1 MEQFTHQ
8 TQQDPALNYSKAPAQ
23 AQQQKGNTE
32 PQDVFDVVEDM
43 PQYPGG
49 MQAMLSFLQENITYP
64 KDAQEKKISGRV
76 LVTFVV
82 EKDGSISNVETVKSV
97 FPSLDEEAVR
107 IVKAMPNWKPGK
119 QNGKV
124 VRVKYTLPISFSLK

>member
-1 MEQFTHQ
+1 MKRIIMMAIAACMMT
-8 TQQDPALNYSKAPAQ
+8 LGAQ
-23 AQQQKGNTE
+23 AQVRKGNTA
-32 PQDVFDVVEDM
+32 PQDVFDVVEEM

-76 LVTFVV
+76 IVTFVV

>member
-1 MEQFTHQ
+1 MKRIILMAIAACMMT
-8 TQQDPALNYSKAPAQ
+8 LGAQ
-23 AQQQKGNTE
+23 AQVQKGNTA
-32 PQDVFDVVEDM
+32 PQDVFDVVEEM

>member
-1 MEQFTHQ
+1 MKRIIMMAIAACMMT
-8 TQQDPALNYSKAPAQ
+8 LGAQ
-23 AQQQKGNTE
+23 AQVQKGNTA
-32 PQDVFDVVEDM
+32 PQDVFDVVEEM

-107 IVKAMPNWKPGK
+107 IVKSMPNWKPGK

>member
-1 MEQFTHQ
+1 MAIAACMMT
-8 TQQDPALNYSKAPAQ
+8 LGAQ

>member
-1 MEQFTHQ
+1 MKRIFLMAIAACMMT
-8 TQQDPALNYSKAPAQ
+8 LGAQ
-23 AQQQKGNTE
+23 AQVQKGNTA
-32 PQDVFDVVEDM
+32 PQDVFDVVEEM

-64 KDAQEKKISGRV
+64 KDAQGKKISGRV

-107 IVKAMPNWKPGK
+107 IVKGMPNWKPGK

>member
-1 MEQFTHQ
+1 MKRIILMAIAACMMTIG
-8 TQQDPALNYSKAPAQ
+8 AQ

-32 PQDVFDVVEDM
+32 PQGVFDVVEDM

-49 MQAMLSFLQENITYP
+49 MQALFSYLQENITYP

-76 LVTFVV
+76 LVTFIV
-82 EKDGSISNVETVKSV
+82 EKDGSISSVETVKSV

-107 IVKAMPNWKPGK
+107 IVKGMPNWKPGK

>member
-1 MEQFTHQ
+1 MKRIILMAIAACMMT
-8 TQQDPALNYSKAPAQ
+8 LGAQ

>member
-1 MEQFTHQ
+1 MKRIFLMAIAACMMT
-8 TQQDPALNYSKAPAQ
+8 LGAQ
-23 AQQQKGNTE
+23 AQVQKGNTA
-32 PQDVFDVVEDM
+32 PQDVFDVVEEM

>member
-1 MEQFTHQ
+1 MKRIFLMAIAACMMT
-8 TQQDPALNYSKAPAQ
+8 LGAQ
-23 AQQQKGNTE
+23 AQVQKGNTA
-32 PQDVFDVVEDM
+32 PQDVFDVVEEM

-107 IVKAMPNWKPGK
+107 IVKGMPNWKPGK

>member
-1 MEQFTHQ
+1 MKRIIMMAIAACMMT
-8 TQQDPALNYSKAPAQ
+8 LGAQ
-23 AQQQKGNTE
+23 AQVQKGNTA
-32 PQDVFDVVEDM
+32 PQDVFDVVEEM

-107 IVKAMPNWKPGK
+107 IVKGMPNWKPGK

>member
-1 MEQFTHQ
+1 MKRIFLMAIAACMMT
-8 TQQDPALNYSKAPAQ
+8 LGAQ
-23 AQQQKGNTE
+23 AQVQKGNTA
-32 PQDVFDVVEDM
+32 PQDVFDVVEEM

-107 IVKAMPNWKPGK
+107 IVKSMPNWKPGK

>member
-1 MEQFTHQ
+1 MKRIFLMAIAACMMT
-8 TQQDPALNYSKAPAQ
+8 LGAQ
-23 AQQQKGNTE
+23 AQVRKGNTA
-32 PQDVFDVVEDM
+32 PQDVFDVVEEM

-76 LVTFVV
+76 IVTFVV

>member
-1 MEQFTHQ
+1 MKRIIMMAIAACMMT
-8 TQQDPALNYSKAPAQ
+8 LGAQ
-23 AQQQKGNTE
+23 AQVQKGNTA
-32 PQDVFDVVEDM
+32 PQDVFDVVEEM

>member
-1 MEQFTHQ
+1 MKRILMMAIAACMMT
-8 TQQDPALNYSKAPAQ
+8 LSAQ
-23 AQQQKGNTE
+23 AQEQKGNTA
-32 PQDVFDVVEDM
+32 PKDVFDVVEEM

-49 MQAMLSFLQENITYP
+49 MQAMLSFLQENVTYP

-124 VRVKYTLPISFSLK
+124 VRVKYTLPISFSLN

>member
-1 MEQFTHQ
+1 MKRIILMAIAACMMT
-8 TQQDPALNYSKAPAQ
+8 LGAQ

-64 KDAQEKKISGRV
+64 KDAQEKRF
-76 LVTFVV
+76 LV
-82 EKDGSISNVETVKSV
+82 ECSL
-97 FPSLDEEAVR
+97 PSLWRRTVPSVMWR
-107 IVKAMPNWKPGK
+107 
-119 QNGKV
+119 
-124 VRVKYTLPISFSLK
+124 R

>member
-1 MEQFTHQ
+1 MKRIFLMAIAACMMT
-8 TQQDPALNYSKAPAQ
+8 LGAQ
-23 AQQQKGNTE
+23 AQVQKGNTA
-32 PQDVFDVVEDM
+32 PQDVFDVVEEM

-76 LVTFVV
+76 LVTVVV

>member
-1 MEQFTHQ
+1 MKRIFMMAIAACMMT
-8 TQQDPALNYSKAPAQ
+8 LGAQ
-23 AQQQKGNTE
+23 AQVQKGNTA
-32 PQDVFDVVEDM
+32 PQDVFDVVEEM

-107 IVKAMPNWKPGK
+107 IVKGMPNWKPGK

>member
-1 MEQFTHQ
+1 MKRIIMMAIAACMMT
-8 TQQDPALNYSKAPAQ
+8 LGAQ
-23 AQQQKGNTE
+23 AQVQKRNTA
-32 PQDVFDVVEDM
+32 PQDVFDVVEEM